1 VYFVAWY
8 LGVYPERTVIMASHS
23 ASLASKFG
31 MMVRDVV
38 EEFGPPIF
46 GVTVRQDRRAI
57 DNWAIEGHKGGMRSV
72 GVGGSLIG
80 EGADLAIFDDIIPD
94 AESALSETIR
104 NSTHDWYLSTA
115 RTRINAGGA
124 QIFTMQRW
132 HDDDPAARIVFSN
145 PKRWSEPQGF
155 IVNLPAIAE
164 EDDQIGRQPGEP
176 LWPEMWPLH
185 VLEEI
190 RENNEFWFAA
200 QFQQRPVPRGGG
212 MFKAIWFTDNVVRY
226 RPQEASRVRFWD
238 LAASDGKGDWTVGV
252 LMAKK
257 GENYYVEDVVRGQW
271 ASAERDTWIAATAK
285 EDHARYPNGVTIWV
299 EEESGSSGKY
309 QTQGISRRLDGFAI
323 NAERSTG
330 SKVIRANSFAS
341 ACGRG
346 DVRMFKADWNDAFV
360 LEMSTFPFGK
370 KDDQVDAS
378 SGAYNKLALS
388 EGDREGA
395 WYDPSFDDALSAYGE
410 VTF

>member
-1 VYFVAWY
+1 
-8 LGVYPERTVIMASHS
+8 
-23 ASLASKFG
+23 
-31 MMVRDVV
+31 
-38 EEFGPPIF
+38 
-46 GVTVRQDRRAI
+46 
-57 DNWAIEGHKGGMRSV
+57 
-72 GVGGSLIG
+72 
-80 EGADLAIFDDIIPD
+80 
-94 AESALSETIR
+94 
-104 NSTHDWYLSTA
+104 
-115 RTRINAGGA
+115 
-124 QIFTMQRW
+124 MQRW

-155 IVNLPAIAE
+155 IVKLPAIAE

-200 QFQQRPVPRGGG
+200 QFQQRPVPQGRRHVQGDLVHRQRGPLSPPGG
-212 MFKAIWFTDNVVRY
+212 QPGPILGPRGL
-226 RPQEASRVRFWD
+226 RRQ
-238 LAASDGKGDWTVGV
+238 GDWTVGV